1 MSTPTYLLEIDLGEG
16 EIRLEPAARPLDV
29 RVPTRLEV
37 VDDELKPLALP
48 RRDVHVIPGLP
59 QPVEHVVDLELFAGV
74 AGEDQHP
81 LHGFSLG
88 R

>member
-1 MSTPTYLLEIDLGEG
+1 
-16 EIRLEPAARPLDV
+16 
-29 RVPTRLEV
+29 
-37 VDDELKPLALP
+37 
-48 RRDVHVIPGLP
+48 VIPGLL
-59 QPVEHVVDLELFAGV
+59 QPVEHVVDLELLAGV